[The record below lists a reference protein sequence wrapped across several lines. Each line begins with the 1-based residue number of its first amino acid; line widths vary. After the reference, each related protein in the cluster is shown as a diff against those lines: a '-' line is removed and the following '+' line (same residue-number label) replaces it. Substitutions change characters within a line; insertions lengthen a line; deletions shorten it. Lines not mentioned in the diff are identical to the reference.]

1 MELKVKKLHKD
12 AILPTYGS
20 KGAAAFDLASIE
32 EFRLLPGDIVKVRTG
47 LAFEIPPGYE
57 LEIRPRSGLS
67 FNSKLRIA
75 NSPGTID
82 SDYRGEVEII
92 VDNIM
97 GKFPNPYTITKGQRL
112 AQGII
117 RKVDQVTFVEVEELN
132 ETVRGAKGFGSSGI

>member
-1 MELKVKKLHKD
+1 MELKVKKLHPD
-12 AILPTYGS
+12 AVLPAYGS

-47 LAFEIPPGYE
+47 LAFEVPPGYE

-132 ETVRGAKGFGSSGI
+132 ETERGAKGFGSSGV